1 MWPRV
6 EIMGLGVSLNASLMG
21 MTYATLACETLRY
34 LMGVGGGGGGGSSG
48 VENDNG

>member
-6 EIMGLGVSLNASLMG
+6 EIRLGVSLNASLMG
-21 MTYATLACETLRY
+21 MTYATLVCEALQY
-34 LMGVGGGGGGGSSG
+34 LMGVKGGGAAG